1 MEALRLT
8 LEELLERGN
17 KHNGWVVGKEFSR
30 RRTVLDEEME
40 HYYDE
45 DFCVELR
52 VKPGMIKVVTENGCT
67 GVKEIT
73 RCDTV
78 KEAIEEYVEAA
89 KGDEVMVGMRMGSVL
104 AGRPISY
111 GITSGAT
118 EDTEEW
124 YGKVADFFMKMD
136 NLGIGRPKGKMT
148 KSARKTVGEE

>member
-30 RRTVLDEEME
+30 RTVRDEEME
-40 HYYDE
+40 HYYEE

-78 KEAIEEYVEAA
+78 KEAIEEYVEAT
-89 KGDEVMVGMRMGSVL
+89 KGDEVLVGMRMGSVL
-104 AGRPISY
+104 DGKPISY
-111 GITSGAT
+111 GITSGAKK
-118 EDTEEW
+118 DTEEW